1 MKHPRRQTK
10 PLARK
15 EGLVIQDLQ
24 DEVLVYDLDRDRA
37 HCLNETAA
45 FVWER
50 CDGRTTTSEIAR
62 LLGKKVNAP
71 IDEKVVWFAVEQLRR
86 NHLMTDSAIPPQI
99 LSGMNRRQMVQ
110 TLGLAAAVALPVVA
124 SIVAPTPAQAATCA
138 GSGQSC
144 ASGQICC
151 AGLTCIAG
159 TCYENEGCS
168 DGCGT

>member
-1 MKHPRRQTK
+1 MKDPRRQTK

-15 EGLVIQDLQ
+15 DGLVIQDLQ

-50 CDGRTTTSEIAR
+50 CDGRTTASEIAR

-71 IDEKVVWFAVEQLRR
+71 IDEKVVWFAVDQLRR
-86 NHLMTDSAIPPQI
+86 NHLMTDGEVPPQI
-99 LSGMNRRQMVQ
+99 LAGMNRRQMVQ
-110 TLGLAAAVALPVVA
+110 ALGLAAAVALPVVA

-144 ASGQICC
+144 ASGQVCC
-151 AGLTCIAG
+151 AGLTCNIGSG
-159 TCYENEGCS
+159 TCV
-168 DGCGT
+168 